1 MPAQS
6 EAFDRA
12 DDLVREVL
20 QLWQSFRDIEAAERP
35 PQFESLLEKARA
47 CQEART
53 KADSYR
59 YRNCITVVTE
69 AEEQN
74 AIRALVEA
82 YERFVSA
89 RRHSSN

>member
-1 MPAQS
+1 MTPQS

-20 QLWQSFRDIEAAERP
+20 QLWESFRHIEAAELP
-35 PQFESLLEKARA
+35 PQFESLLEKART

-59 YRNCITVVTE
+59 FRNCITVVTE
-69 AEEQN
+69 AEEQS

-89 RRHSSN
+89 RRHSLN